1 MFHVLGLKCQQ
12 CGSYNTCRTQEPEG
26 ANGSESMPP
35 EASSSTTQDTVET
48 AMNEETEID
57 PSATPNSSS
66 SATNLNELVN
76 DLDITEAPMG
86 NVQSNS

>member
-26 ANGSESMPP
+26 ANSSDSMPP